1 MNPINTG
8 AGKSAELAAMQEQQR
23 AETRQSEKPAADTVN
38 QTSAALPPEKPVA
51 LSESVETALKAA
63 DFDQDKV
70 AAMKAA
76 IQSGNYPLDASKV
89 AENFLPLERLL

>member
-38 QTSAALPPEKPVA
+38 QTSAALPRK
-51 LSESVETALKAA
+51 S
-63 DFDQDKV
+63 
-70 AAMKAA
+70 
-76 IQSGNYPLDASKV
+76 
-89 AENFLPLERLL
+89 R